1 MRVHIFAKAK
11 RCLAKKTLWVTIVS
25 ILKIIFYILYKSG
38 VKNITEFFPN
48 LFKDDLTTEAAT
60 GGVL

>member
-1 MRVHIFAKAK
+1 MGHKYMN
-11 RCLAKKTLWVTIVS
+11 
-25 ILKIIFYILYKSG
+25 LKNYILYKSG

-48 LFKDDLTTEAAT
+48 LFKGDLTTEAAT